1 MTTFY
6 FVCFLTLFWVQ
17 FSHQDEGQGNFT
29 DLYQKLER
37 LEMKVTNQNVIIENQ
52 NVLIQQLTTKPPSD
66 TPFNY
71 NIAKNKAINASA
83 TCGDGHVDTWCKLA
97 EYNISRINSMY
108 KECNFCTSTNPERY
122 HPANHANDDDES
134 TWWQSPPISRGL
146 EYNQI
151 KLEIDLEQVSFISQ

>member
-1 MTTFY
+1 MGKKTMTTFY

-108 KECNFCTSTNPERY
+108 KECNFCTATNPEGII
-122 HPANHANDDDES
+122 
-134 TWWQSPPISRGL
+134 QPIMPMTMM
-146 EYNQI
+146 NQHGGNRLPFQEAWNTI
-151 KLEIDLEQVSFISQ
+151 KS